1 MPAKCD
7 ITGAQGMSRRLTDP
21 CRAVVLFAASVALTV
36 LPAVPPGSAQE
47 VDDRKERVERQIER
61 TEEHLDQSN
70 AHLVDSTQRL
80 GEAITA
86 LDDARTTLAQT
97 RGELAAAEA
106 LDRRMQAEL
115 AEAVEDLSR
124 ARAALA
130 RGRASVSGSEEA
142 LRSTAVQQ
150 YASGG
155 SELMALST
163 VFNSQDPTQ
172 LTSHLNSHKNVLD
185 KEAATL
191 ARLEASEVMLAL
203 QESSF
208 ETAKQEVA
216 KRRAAVAENLDRKT
230 QLESQAEQAQAPV
243 SYTHLTLPTI
253 YSV

>member
-1 MPAKCD
+1 
-7 ITGAQGMSRRLTDP
+7 MSSEPPDAYCCT
-21 CRAVVLFAASVALTV
+21 AVLRSASS
-36 LPAVPPGSAQE
+36 LP
-47 VDDRKERVERQIER
+47 D
-61 TEEHLDQSN
+61 T
-70 AHLVDSTQRL
+70 
-80 GEAITA
+80 
-86 LDDARTTLAQT
+86 
-97 RGELAAAEA
+97 
-106 LDRRMQAEL
+106 
-115 AEAVEDLSR
+115 
-124 ARAALA
+124 LA

-208 ETAKQEVA
+208 
-216 KRRAAVAENLDRKT
+216 
-230 QLESQAEQAQAPV
+230 
-243 SYTHLTLPTI
+243 
-253 YSV
+253 